1 MDIVINEDKEFVLLG
16 DLNKNL
22 LNEEIDRDWGN
33 FIMSLGRTQ
42 LVSEPTRVTKDSTT
56 LIDHIYTNNEENIQH
71 VSVKQICLS
80 NHFAVF
86 CSCKP
91 HSEIGKTKHQTI
103 TYRSVK
109 TFDESRFL
117 TDLSLVP
124 WEIIQAFDNIDDT
137 VSVWNTLFLE
147 ILNKHAPIK
156 RHRVKKQ
163 YQPDWLTSEIL
174 DCMKERDKYKLN
186 GNIETY
192 KIIRNKV
199 SSLIEQA
206 KKRTYQTK
214 IEEGKDDP
222 KTIWKLFK
230 ELGANGKGS
239 NSELNINI
247 KKDDKFVQK
256 ESELTEL
263 FNSYFVNIA
272 TNLKE
277 PIILSDFE
285 TLRTFVTSKTP
296 TNTKFNISLTNET
309 FVRKFL
315 TNLNVNKSTVNVGK
329 IIGCVLVDF
338 RKAFDL
344 VDHNILLK
352 KLECYKYSEACLK
365 WFESNLTNKIQRVSL
380 GNNLSEPANVTCG
393 VPQGSILGPLLFLVF
408 INDLPLF
415 LQSSSVVDLYADDT
429 TFYDFQNDINQLK
442 NNLQSSLESLHK

>member
-1 MDIVINEDKEFVLLG
+1 
-16 DLNKNL
+16 
-22 LNEEIDRDWGN
+22 
-33 FIMSLGRTQ
+33 MSIGLTQ
-42 LVSEPTRVTKDSTT
+42 VVSEPTRVTKDSTT

-71 VSVKQICLS
+71 VSVKKNCLS
-80 NHFAVF
+80 DHFAVF
-86 CSCKP
+86 CSRKA

-103 TYRSVK
+103 IYRSFK

-124 WEIIQAFDNIDDT
+124 LEIIQAFDNINDI

-163 YQPDWLTSEIL
+163 YQPYWLTSEIL
-174 DCMKERDKYKLN
+174 DCMKKRDKYKLN

-256 ESELTEL
+256 ESELTDL

-277 PIILSDFE
+277 PIIPSDFE
-285 TLRTFVTSKTP
+285 TLRTSRLRFPQTP
-296 TNTKFNISLTNET
+296 SLI
-309 FVRKFL
+309 F
-315 TNLNVNKSTVNVGK
+315 
-329 IIGCVLVDF
+329 
-338 RKAFDL
+338 
-344 VDHNILLK
+344 HLLM
-352 KLECYKYSEACLK
+352 KL
-365 WFESNLTNKIQRVSL
+365 
-380 GNNLSEPANVTCG
+380 
-393 VPQGSILGPLLFLVF
+393 
-408 INDLPLF
+408 
-415 LQSSSVVDLYADDT
+415 LYGH
-429 TFYDFQNDINQLK
+429 F
-442 NNLQSSLESLHK
+442 

>member
-1 MDIVINEDKEFVLLG
+1 MFQCSCPDSVLESESNFNQQISTEALDMNCNHCTSVEYVPVSHKRTKSSSNQHFIGSMSPSSSSGSTLEQPDLLNNEHEHSLSFNIANKGINIGHLNIQGICGDKLSKFSELKVLLTSPANSNLHIFGLSETNLKDHKSTDVFKINGFQTPFRKDNYSNGGGGLIVYVRNGINARRREDLETNSISCLWLEISPQNSKSFLVGNIYRPPYSKVEYNDRFEDFMDIVINEDKEFVLLG

-33 FIMSLGRTQ
+33 FIMSLGLTQ

-71 VSVKQICLS
+71 VSVKKNCLS
-80 NHFAVF
+80 DHFAVF
-86 CSCKP
+86 CSRKA
-91 HSEIGKTKHQTI
+91 HSEIGKFIKHQTI
-103 TYRSVK
+103 TYRSFK

-124 WEIIQAFDNIDDT
+124 WKIIQAFDNIDDI

-206 KKRTYQTK
+206 KKWTYQTK

-222 KTIWKLFK
+222 
-230 ELGANGKGS
+230 
-239 NSELNINI
+239 
-247 KKDDKFVQK
+247 
-256 ESELTEL
+256 
-263 FNSYFVNIA
+263 
-272 TNLKE
+272 
-277 PIILSDFE
+277 
-285 TLRTFVTSKTP
+285 
-296 TNTKFNISLTNET
+296 
-309 FVRKFL
+309 
-315 TNLNVNKSTVNVGK
+315 
-329 IIGCVLVDF
+329 
-338 RKAFDL
+338 
-344 VDHNILLK
+344 
-352 KLECYKYSEACLK
+352 
-365 WFESNLTNKIQRVSL
+365 
-380 GNNLSEPANVTCG
+380 
-393 VPQGSILGPLLFLVF
+393 
-408 INDLPLF
+408 
-415 LQSSSVVDLYADDT
+415 
-429 TFYDFQNDINQLK
+429 
-442 NNLQSSLESLHK
+442 